1 MREETILILE
11 REDLKEMSIGRDLF
25 RLTFLDT
32 KISEKVMRNNGIIL
46 FIDENG
52 DTKILKNRYGD
63 KGQSQFLKV
72 IDGAKNIIKEFY

>member
-52 DTKILKNRYGD
+52 ETKILKNRYGD
-63 KGQSQFLKV
+63 KGQSQFLKL
-72 IDGAKNIIKEFY
+72 IEDTKNMLKEFY